1 MDQREKTILRR
12 YLLKS
17 AKQTEVPKDV
27 VYNLN
32 NLKLII
38 KIF

>member
-12 YLLKS
+12 HLLKS
-17 AKQTEVPKDV
+17 EKQTEVPKNV
-27 VYNLN
+27 MYNLN